1 VLLSGLQEGE
11 FGMYFIIV
19 ILFLFVFPLVSV
31 AIETFRFNETL
42 TNLVLIGRWWT
53 FWAVGVRLFLAGI
66 RQVVQPRF
74 TAEEIF
80 AIPDPSAL
88 PIIRE
93 IGFANLSM
101 GTLGI
106 CSIFRSEWVIP
117 AAIVGSLYYGF
128 AGLGHLP
135 QKNKNAKEYT
145 AMVSDWFAAGILA
158 WFVLRNTI

>member
-1 VLLSGLQEGE
+1 
-11 FGMYFIIV
+11 MYFIIV
-19 ILFLFVFPLVSV
+19 ILLLFVCPLASV
-31 AIETFRFNETL
+31 AIEAFRLHEPL
-42 TNLVLIGRWWT
+42 TSAVLIGRWWT

-74 TAEEIF
+74 TAKEIF
-80 AIPDPSAL
+80 EIHDPSAL

-101 GTLGI
+101 GMLGI
-106 CSIFRSEWVIP
+106 CSIFRSDWVIP

-145 AMVSDWFAAGILA
+145 AMVSDLFAAGILA
-158 WFVLRNTI
+158 WVVLRSAI

>member
-1 VLLSGLQEGE
+1 
-11 FGMYFIIV
+11 MYFIIV
-19 ILFLFVFPLVSV
+19 ILLLFVCPLVSV
-31 AIETFRFNETL
+31 AIEAFRLHVTL
-42 TNLVLIGRWWT
+42 TSSVLIGRWWT

-74 TAEEIF
+74 TAKEIF
-80 AIPDPSAL
+80 EIHDPSAL

-93 IGFANLSM
+93 IGFAKLSM

-106 CSIFRSEWVIP
+106 CSLFRSDWVIP

-145 AMVSDWFAAGILA
+145 AMVSDLFAAGILA
-158 WFVLRNTI
+158 WFVLKSAI

>member
-1 VLLSGLQEGE
+1 
-11 FGMYFIIV
+11 MYFIIV
-19 ILFLFVFPLVSV
+19 ILFLLVCPLASV
-31 AIETFRFNETL
+31 AIEAFRFHETL
-42 TNLVLIGRWWT
+42 TSLVLIGRWWT

-66 RQVVQPRF
+66 RQVIQPRF

-80 AIPDPSAL
+80 GIHDPSAL

-93 IGFANLSM
+93 IGFGNLAM
-101 GTLGI
+101 GALGI
-106 CSIFRSEWVIP
+106 CSIFRPDWVIP

-158 WFVLRNTI
+158 WFVVKTVI

>member
-1 VLLSGLQEGE
+1 
-11 FGMYFIIV
+11 MYFIIV
-19 ILFLFVFPLVSV
+19 ILFLFVCPLASI
-31 AIETFRFNETL
+31 AIEAFRFHESATS
-42 TNLVLIGRWWT
+42 LVLIGRWWT

-80 AIPDPSAL
+80 EIHDPSAL

-93 IGFANLSM
+93 IGFGNLAM

-106 CSIFRSEWVIP
+106 FSIFRADWVIS
-117 AAIVGSLYYGF
+117 AAIVGSLYYGL

-135 QKNKNAKEYT
+135 QKNKNAKQYT
-145 AMVSDWFAAGILA
+145 AMVSDGFAAGILA
-158 WFVLRNTI
+158 WFVLKNVV

>member
-1 VLLSGLQEGE
+1 
-11 FGMYFIIV
+11 MYFIIV
-19 ILFLFVFPLVSV
+19 ILLLFVCPLVSV
-31 AIETFRFNETL
+31 AIEAFRLHVTL
-42 TNLVLIGRWWT
+42 TSSALIGRWWT
-53 FWAVGVRLFLAGI
+53 FWAVGVRLFLAGL

-80 AIPDPSAL
+80 EIHDPSAL

-93 IGFANLSM
+93 IGFGNLSM

-106 CSIFRSEWVIP
+106 CSIFRPDWVIP

-145 AMVSDWFAAGILA
+145 AMVSDLFVAGILA
-158 WFVLRNTI
+158 WFVFKNVI

>member
-1 VLLSGLQEGE
+1 
-11 FGMYFIIV
+11 MYFIVV
-19 ILFLFVFPLVSV
+19 ILLLLVCPAASV
-31 AIETFRFNETL
+31 AIEAFRLHETL
-42 TNLVLIGRWWT
+42 TSLELIGRWWT

-74 TAEEIF
+74 TAKEIF
-80 AIPDPSAL
+80 AIHDPSAL

-106 CSIFRSEWVIP
+106 CSIFRPDWVIP
-117 AAIVGSLYYGF
+117 AAIVGSLYYGS

-145 AMVSDWFAAGILA
+145 AMLSDWFAAAILA
-158 WFVLRNTI
+158 WFVLKNVI